1 MSAIRCLPDLP
12 FAEAGIGWSS
22 GQPRQEVLRL
32 DAYLPAEPGPP
43 RPALVLAFGGAFH
56 RGSKEDDAFPAA
68 NATGGNTAIAEY
80 CRRFAALGFAC
91 FSIRYRLA
99 GDDPAPSPTP
109 VLTRPE
115 GVPLGRIAA
124 VRAIMGLPPA
134 TALEMA
140 RVMEAGI
147 DDMVAAVA
155 MVRARAAEFG
165 VDPARVVLGGWSAG
179 ARCALYAAYAEGVA
193 CAGVIALSGAMQ
205 AEDVAHYLVPGRPHP
220 PLLLFIAERDL
231 DYVADWA
238 PPTIARFRAAGA
250 EARLLRI
257 PDADHWYQAEAATE
271 DGIGVQDAMLAALRR
286 WTQA

>member
-1 MSAIRCLPDLP
+1 MSAIRCLADLP
-12 FAEAGIGWSS
+12 FAEAGVGWSS
-22 GQPRQEVLRL
+22 GAPRQEVLRL
-32 DAYLPAEPGPP
+32 DAWLPAEPGPP

-115 GVPLGRIAA
+115 SVPLGRIAA
-124 VRAIMGLPPA
+124 VREIMGLPPA

-193 CAGVIALSGAMQ
+193 CSGVIALSGAMQ

-220 PLLLFIAERDL
+220 PLLLLVAERDL
-231 DYVADWA
+231 DYVAAWA
-238 PPTIARFRAAGA
+238 PPTVAAFQAAGA

-257 PDADHWYQAEAATE
+257 QDADHWYQAEAATA
-271 DGIGVQDAMLAALRR
+271 DGPSVQEAMLAALRR

>member
-1 MSAIRCLPDLP
+1 MPGCPPSPARRAPPWCWPSAAPSTAAARRTTP
-12 FAEAGIGWSS
+12 S
-22 GQPRQEVLRL
+22 
-32 DAYLPAEPGPP
+32 PP
-43 RPALVLAFGGAFH
+43 PMRPAAIPP
-56 RGSKEDDAFPAA
+56 SP
-68 NATGGNTAIAEY
+68 NTAGASP
-80 CRRFAALGFAC
+80 ALGFAC

-124 VRAIMGLPPA
+124 VREIMGLPPA

-179 ARCALYAAYAEGVA
+179 ARCALYAAYAEGVT
-193 CAGVIALSGAMQ
+193 CFGRHRPLGRDAGRGRGALPGARP
-205 AEDVAHYLVPGRPHP
+205 AAPAAAAVHRRARPGLRRGLGAADRRPLPGRRRRGAAAAHP
-220 PLLLFIAERDL
+220 
-231 DYVADWA
+231 
-238 PPTIARFRAAGA
+238 
-250 EARLLRI
+250 
-257 PDADHWYQAEAATE
+257 
-271 DGIGVQDAMLAALRR
+271 
-286 WTQA
+286 